1 MNELRGFL
9 QSVGANEFTGT
20 NVSGEEV
27 SAAIRGALAD
37 TVAAITGVSVGQQD
51 VAKNVGDAQ
60 AILQK
65 LQQEATSRIQA
76 QTEISNTMNGNLQLI
91 NSEVTLLSQ
100 AIAQIPKEIKLVIS
114 GINDIS
120 VDFDVTKVNQSM
132 QNVGKTVFDQ
142 IVTRLN
148 ESFRRAGIPL
158 VESIQ

>member
-1 MNELRGFL
+1 M
-9 QSVGANEFTGT
+9 
-20 NVSGEEV
+20 
-27 SAAIRGALAD
+27 AD

-114 GINDIS
+114 GISDIS

-142 IVTRLN
+142 IVIRLN